1 MTTNSF
7 GSRSTL
13 RVGSKQH
20 EIFRL
25 DALDKAGHK
34 TTHLPYAHRILLE
47 NLLRTED
54 GRNVKRDDIMALV
67 QWDPKAVPSKEIQ
80 FSPSRVLMQDFTGV
94 PAVVD
99 LAAMRDAVKALGG
112 DPSIINPIQPAELVI
127 DHSVQVDEFGTP
139 QALDLNAELEFIRNK
154 ERYQFLR
161 WGQTAFENF
170 AIVPPD
176 TGIVHQVNLEY
187 LARVVFVNPQGVAY
201 PDTLVGT
208 DSHTTMINGLGVLG
222 WGVGGIEAE
231 AAMLNQ
237 PVSMLIPQVVGVRL
251 SGKLKAGTTA
261 TDLVLTITEMLRK
274 EGVVGKF
281 VEYFGPSLHTL
292 PLADR
297 ATIANMSPEYGATC
311 GIFPV
316 DEETLT
322 YLRLSGRPADQ
333 IALVEAYCKEQGM
346 FHGKNQPEAT
356 YSKILDL
363 DLGSVVPSVAGPK
376 RPQDRV
382 ALPEVG
388 RSFAEALPS
397 LKPAT
402 SSNGGG
408 KTLHHG
414 SVVIAAITS
423 CTNTSNPGVMV
434 AAGLLAKKAVEKGL
448 ETPPW
453 VKTSLAPGSKVVTE
467 YYRASGLLP
476 YLEKLKFNVVG
487 YGCTTCIG
495 NSGPLPTDISDEIGD
510 HGLVVASVL
519 SGNRNFEGRI
529 NSEVRANYLMSPPL
543 VVALALAGRID
554 FDPVNEPLGNGKDG
568 SPVYLKDIWPSE
580 KEVADTIATAV
591 QADQYKKTYDEVF
604 EGDARWRGLQIP
616 SGDTFAWDDKSTYIK
631 RAPYFDG
638 MSLQTRPVTDI
649 TNARVLAK
657 LGHSITTDHI
667 SPAGSIKP
675 DSPAGRYLI
684 AHGVQPRDFNSYGS
698 RRGNHEVMVRGTF
711 ANTRI
716 RNKMVPNREG
726 GYTRHLPS
734 NEEMA
739 IFDAAVKYQSEGVPL
754 VILAGKEYGSG
765 SSRDWAAK
773 GPALQGVR
781 AVIAESFERIHRSNL
796 VGMGILPLQFQD
808 GEDADSLGLTGE
820 ETFDITG
827 ISQLLDNYKPA
838 STVTVRAKKT
848 DGNSIEMKATLRID
862 TPQEVL
868 YYKHGGIL
876 QYVLR
881 QLLTAKKPAAAS

>member
-1 MTTNSF
+1 
-7 GSRSTL
+7 
-13 RVGSKQH
+13 
-20 EIFRL
+20 
-25 DALDKAGHK
+25 
-34 TTHLPYAHRILLE
+34 
-47 NLLRTED
+47 
-54 GRNVKRDDIMALV
+54 
-67 QWDPKAVPSKEIQ
+67 
-80 FSPSRVLMQDFTGV
+80 
-94 PAVVD
+94 
-99 LAAMRDAVKALGG
+99 
-112 DPSIINPIQPAELVI
+112 
-127 DHSVQVDEFGTP
+127 
-139 QALDLNAELEFIRNK
+139 
-154 ERYQFLR
+154 
-161 WGQTAFENF
+161 
-170 AIVPPD
+170 
-176 TGIVHQVNLEY
+176 
-187 LARVVFVNPQGVAY
+187 
-201 PDTLVGT
+201 
-208 DSHTTMINGLGVLG
+208 
-222 WGVGGIEAE
+222 
-231 AAMLNQ
+231 
-237 PVSMLIPQVVGVRL
+237 
-251 SGKLKAGTTA
+251 
-261 TDLVLTITEMLRK
+261 
-274 EGVVGKF
+274 
-281 VEYFGPSLHTL
+281 
-292 PLADR
+292 
-297 ATIANMSPEYGATC
+297 
-311 GIFPV
+311 
-316 DEETLT
+316 
-322 YLRLSGRPADQ
+322 
-333 IALVEAYCKEQGM
+333 
-346 FHGKNQPEAT
+346 
-356 YSKILDL
+356 
-363 DLGSVVPSVAGPK
+363 
-376 RPQDRV
+376 
-382 ALPEVG
+382 
-388 RSFAEALPS
+388 
-397 LKPAT
+397 
-402 SSNGGG
+402 
-408 KTLHHG
+408 
-414 SVVIAAITS
+414 
-423 CTNTSNPGVMV
+423 
-434 AAGLLAKKAVEKGL
+434 
-448 ETPPW
+448 
-453 VKTSLAPGSKVVTE
+453 
-467 YYRASGLLP
+467 
-476 YLEKLKFNVVG
+476 
-487 YGCTTCIG
+487 
-495 NSGPLPTDISDEIGD
+495 
-510 HGLVVASVL
+510 
-519 SGNRNFEGRI
+519 
-529 NSEVRANYLMSPPL
+529 
-543 VVALALAGRID
+543 
-554 FDPVNEPLGNGKDG
+554 
-568 SPVYLKDIWPSE
+568 
-580 KEVADTIATAV
+580 V

-734 NEEMA
+734 NEQMA

-848 DGNSIEMKATLRID
+848 DGNSIAMKATLRID